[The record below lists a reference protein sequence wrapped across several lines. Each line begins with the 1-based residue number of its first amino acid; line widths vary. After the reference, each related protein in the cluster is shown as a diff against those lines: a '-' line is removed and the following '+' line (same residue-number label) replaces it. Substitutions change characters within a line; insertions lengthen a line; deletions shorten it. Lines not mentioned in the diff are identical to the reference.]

1 MSEIPAPT
9 PGGDDNPLGEVLT
22 RPVETVRRQLM
33 SGSNALPLLWLSL
46 FIILADQAVKLWI
59 IASFQ
64 LFERLPVAP
73 FLEITRLHNSGAA
86 FSLLAGAS
94 GWQRWF
100 FTTIA
105 VASGVVIALW
115 LRKLDPRRQ
124 PLLSVGLA
132 CICGGALGNLIDRL
146 IYGHVIDFLHFHW
159 GERWW
164 FPAFNVADIAITT
177 GAGLIILDAFLDSR
191 RPA

>member
-1 MSEIPAPT
+1 MTANQPKGE
-9 PGGDDNPLGEVLT
+9 GGEHLLEGVLSH
-22 RPVETVRRQLM
+22 PVETVRRQLM
-33 SGSNALPLLWLSL
+33 SGSNALPLLWLSF

-86 FSLLAGAS
+86 FSMLAGAG

-100 FTTIA
+100 FTAIA
-105 VASGVVIALW
+105 VSSAVGISLW
-115 LRKLDPRRQ
+115 LRKLDPRQQ
-124 PLLSVGLA
+124 PLLAVGLA

-146 IYGHVIDFLHFHW
+146 VYGHVVDFLHFHW

-177 GAGLIILDAFLDSR
+177 GAGLIILDTLLDSR
-191 RPA
+191 RQS

>member
-1 MSEIPAPT
+1 MTTNQPKGE
-9 PGGDDNPLGEVLT
+9 GDEPLLEGVLSH
-22 RPVETVRRQLM
+22 PVETVRRQLM
-33 SGSNALPLLWLSL
+33 SGSNALPLLWLSF
-46 FIILADQAVKLWI
+46 FIIVADQAVKLWI

-86 FSLLAGAS
+86 FSLLAGAG
-94 GWQRWF
+94 GWQRWLF
-100 FTTIA
+100 ATLA
-105 VASGVVIALW
+105 VGSALGISLW
-115 LRKLDPRRQ
+115 LRSLDPRRQ
-124 PLLSVGLA
+124 PLLAVGLA
-132 CICGGALGNLIDRL
+132 SICGGALGNLIDRL
-146 IYGHVIDFLHFHW
+146 VYGHVVDFLHFHW

-191 RPA
+191 RQA

>member
-1 MSEIPAPT
+1 MTANQPK
-9 PGGDDNPLGEVLT
+9 GESGEHLLEGVLS
-22 RPVETVRRQLM
+22 RPVETVRRRLM
-33 SGSNALPLLWLSL
+33 SGSNALPLLWLSF
-46 FIILADQAVKLWI
+46 FIILADQAMKLWI

-86 FSLLAGAS
+86 FSMLAGAG

-100 FTTIA
+100 FTAIA
-105 VASGVVIALW
+105 VSSAVGISLW
-115 LRKLDPRRQ
+115 LRKLDPRQQ
-124 PLLSVGLA
+124 PLLAVGLA

-146 IYGHVIDFLHFHW
+146 VYGHVVDFLHFHW

-164 FPAFNVADIAITT
+164 FPAFNVADIAITS
-177 GAGLIILDAFLDSR
+177 GAGLIILDTLLDSR
-191 RPA
+191 RQS

>member
-1 MSEIPAPT
+1 MSSNPSREDGKD
-9 PGGDDNPLGEVLT
+9 PGLEGVLA
-22 RPVETVRRQLM
+22 RPVDAVRRQLM

-46 FIILADQAVKLWI
+46 AIIVADQATKLWI
-59 IASFQ
+59 VASFQ

-86 FSLLAGAS
+86 FSFLAGAG

-100 FTTIA
+100 FVGLAGVVSVGIA
-105 VASGVVIALW
+105 VW
-115 LRKLDPRRQ
+115 LRQLEPRKQ

-132 CICGGALGNLIDRL
+132 SILGGALGNVIDRL
-146 IYGHVIDFLHFHW
+146 VHGEVVDFLHFHW

-177 GAGLIILDAFLDSR
+177 GAGLIILDALLESR
-191 RPA
+191 RSP